1 MQIKDNQ
8 PALHEKAQGIAA
20 TEQPRDAT
28 TATDRGHN
36 RSETR
41 SVAIFDARNAVAG
54 TEWENLV
61 ASIIRVTRTTHKRN
75 SKTGLWDTTSNVAFY
90 LSSKP
95 APASVCAEAI
105 RSHWGIENCNH
116 YPRDVAFDEDAA
128 RIRIN
133 PGVFARLRS
142 FAFNILRINAVGSF
156 VQDRYRAALSGV
168 DGLLQLTVS

>member
-1 MQIKDNQ
+1 MR
-8 PALHEKAQGIAA
+8 GIAA
-20 TEQPRDAT
+20 AEQPLGTT
-28 TATDRGHN
+28 TAMDRGHN

-41 SVAIFDARNAVAG
+41 SVTIFDAHNAVAG
-54 TEWENLV
+54 TEWEEHV
-61 ASIIRVTRTTHKRN
+61 ASIIQVTRTTHKRN

-95 APASVCAEAI
+95 APVTVLAEAI
-105 RSHWGIENCNH
+105 RSHWAIENCNH

-128 RIRIN
+128 RIRSN